1 MDFINEPSKQIA
13 VTGEFDVAVA
23 GGGIAGVAS
32 ALAAARQ
39 GKRTVLIEKQFLLGG
54 LGTLGLI
61 TIYLPLC
68 DGCGKQVSFGIAEE
82 LLRLSMSHG
91 YEAKYPKPWLENGT
105 VEEKSKRRFEVQY
118 NAAVFAI
125 LCEQL
130 LIENGVKIMY
140 GTSVCDV
147 NMSGESVTHLYIEN
161 KSGRQ
166 AIKCGAVVDCTGDA
180 DIFKLCGAKTTL
192 FEQKNILAG
201 WYYYLKNQKMN
212 LKMLGFSDI
221 PDKYK
226 TEEDKNKDLPRY
238 QGVDGDEL
246 SKMMIDSHKFLLDD
260 FLSNGDISENYHLS
274 TIATIPQI
282 RMTRRLCGE
291 YTLDDS
297 EMHEKFDDSIG
308 MCSDWRKSGPVY
320 EIPFRTLYGS
330 DVGNVISAGR
340 CISVTDAMWDV
351 SRVIPVCAVTGE
363 AAGIAAAMCSNGGD
377 FASLDVAG
385 LQNRLQK
392 GSVVLHE
399 EQL

>member
-1 MDFINEPSKQIA
+1 MDFINEPSKMIP
-13 VTGEFDVAVA
+13 VTGEFDVAVS
-23 GGGIAGVAS
+23 GGGIAGIAAALAS
-32 ALAAARQ
+32 ARR

-61 TIYLPLC
+61 TIYLPIC

-91 YEAKYPKPWLENGT
+91 YESRYPKPWIENGT

-130 LIENGVKIMY
+130 LIDNGVKIMY

-147 NMSGESVTHLYIEN
+147 NMDGGAVTHLYIES

-166 AIKCGAVVDCTGDA
+166 AIKCGSVVDCTGDA
-180 DIFKLCGAKTTL
+180 DIFKLCGAKTAL

-226 TEEDKNKDLPRY
+226 TDEDKHKDLPRY

-246 SKMMIDSHKFLLDD
+246 SRMTTDSHKFLLDD
-260 FLSNGDISENYHLS
+260 FLKGGDISDEYHLS
-274 TIATIPQI
+274 TVATIPQI
-282 RMTRRLCGE
+282 RMTRRICGE
-291 YTLDDS
+291 YTLDDV
-297 EMHEKFDDSIG
+297 ETHKRFDDSVG
-308 MCSDWRKSGPVY
+308 MCGDWRKSGPVY
-320 EIPFRTLYGS
+320 EIPFRTLYTS
-330 DVGNVISAGR
+330 DVKNVACAGR
-340 CISVTDAMWDV
+340 CISVTDAMWDI

-363 AAGIAAAMCSNGGD
+363 AAGIAAAMCSSGGD
-377 FASLDVAG
+377 LAALDMAK
-385 LQNRLQK
+385 LQNCLQK
-392 GSVVLHE
+392 SGVVLHE